1 MTILWWTTKRRIKS
15 WKSYRT
21 HSNIII
27 SNQNTQHSNVTG
39 NRNATKQCSQQINK
53 TVVIITRLLTL
64 PAWYTVQCLC
74 NGQVSA
80 RPSVPLTDIH
90 RMPQPGRGW
99 TADIDRLATGA
110 RVAAAGSVMLRAE
123 VWGSTETCSATVHVQ
138 TRNDDIGTVQLQ
150 APTNYTHQWLQH
162 SMLNAA
168 VERHRNSLP
177 TAEVHAR
184 FPSCQCSSV

>member
-1 MTILWWTTKRRIKS
+1 MLQNNAVNRLTKLLLSSHDYWRCPHGIRCS
-15 WKSYRT
+15 VD
-21 HSNIII
+21 
-27 SNQNTQHSNVTG
+27 VTV
-39 NRNATKQCSQQINK
+39 RSPS
-53 TVVIITRLLTL
+53 V
-64 PAWYTVQCLC
+64 
-74 NGQVSA
+74 

-99 TADIDRLATGA
+99 TTDIDRLATGA

-150 APTNYTHQWLQH
+150 APTNYTHQWLQR